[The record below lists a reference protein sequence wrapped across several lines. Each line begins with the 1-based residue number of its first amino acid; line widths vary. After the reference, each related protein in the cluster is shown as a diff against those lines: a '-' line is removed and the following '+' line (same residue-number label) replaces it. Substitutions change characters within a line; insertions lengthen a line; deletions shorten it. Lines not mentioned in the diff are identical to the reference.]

1 MFAISGVISGG
12 NGQHSARMAAI
23 PAIFRFGRGGSAKAQ
38 PKAVGA
44 AADDAF
50 AAAMRHSGRVRMYR
64 RVIPLIC
71 IGLVVG
77 PVLWSVVA
85 PLARTASNVTVGAV
99 SISGTRIRMDAPKL
113 SGFNKD
119 PKASEVTARDAV
131 QDIKTP
137 SVVELNKLAGRMEQ
151 ETNSFM
157 RVTAEWGRFDQ
168 TADKL
173 DLKGD
178 VKVRTDKGHEADL
191 KSARVDTKSGDI
203 VSQEAVEVRSK
214 SGIINAD
221 SMVLKDN
228 GKYVMFQGRVRSV
241 FTPEEAEAEAQP
253 QQTEKTQP

>member
-1 MFAISGVISGG
+1 MV
-12 NGQHSARMAAI
+12 AI
-23 PAIFRFGRGGSAKAQ
+23 PAIFRFRRGGRDKAQ
-38 PKAVGA
+38 PTAVDAGSDIA
-44 AADDAF
+44 RTDDAF
-50 AAAMRHSGRVRMYR
+50 DDALRHSRRVRFYR
-64 RVIPLIC
+64 KAIPLIC

-119 PKASEVTARDAV
+119 QKAYEVTARDAV
-131 QDIKTP
+131 QDLKTP
-137 SVVELNKLAGRMEQ
+137 SVVELNKLTGRMEQ

-178 VKVRTDKGHEADL
+178 VKVRTDKGQEADL
-191 KSARVDTKSGDI
+191 KSARIDTKSGDI
-203 VSQEAVEVRSK
+203 VSQEAVEVRSR
-214 SGIINAD
+214 SGTINAD
-221 SMVLKDN
+221 SMMLKDN
-228 GKYVMFQGRVRSV
+228 GKYVMFEGRVRSV
-241 FTPEEAEAEAQP
+241 FTPEEAEAQP
-253 QQTEKTQP
+253 QQSETKKP